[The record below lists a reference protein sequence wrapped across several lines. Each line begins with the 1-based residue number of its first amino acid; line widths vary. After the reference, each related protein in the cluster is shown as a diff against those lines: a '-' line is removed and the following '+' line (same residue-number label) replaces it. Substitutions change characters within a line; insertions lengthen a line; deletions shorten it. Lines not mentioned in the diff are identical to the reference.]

1 MARMMYCTA
10 VRRRGDTFSSRPN
23 IGCQAWSVRLGLQER
38 AAELDSKLT
47 LVLSGR

>member
-23 IGCQAWSVRLGLQER
+23 IGCQALGVRLLQPN
-38 AAELDSKLT
+38 AGLDSALT
-47 LVLSGR
+47 